1 MIEAKTIVNDKFW
14 ILRDGGRK
22 VGELNLEQE
31 GYRVKTVRGTR
42 HFNNI
47 DAVRAKGIVFDNIKI
62 QAGKQSATDVEG
74 YPALGT
80 VHNPVWDVQKR
91 LPLYTKDAD
100 SKSMFAA
107 GWYNVTIK
115 GRTKKMFC
123 PKLIILERNEYEGPF
138 VEEPGKSIFYDLFE

>member
-1 MIEAKTIVNDKFW
+1 MIEAKTVVNNKFW

-31 GYRVKTVRGTR
+31 GYHVKTVRGSK

-47 DAVRAKGIVFDNIKI
+47 DALRERGIVFDDIKI
-62 QAGKQSATDVEG
+62 VAGKQSETDVEG

-80 VHNPVWDVQKR
+80 VYNPVWDVQKR
-91 LPLYTKDAD
+91 LPLYTKDPD
-100 SKSMFAA
+100 SKSLFAA
-107 GWYNVTIK
+107 GWYNVTVK
-115 GRTKKMFC
+115 GRNKKMFC